1 MALAFLIMAS
11 YVACSGPTPPA
22 PTFSSSGQP
31 VGRTPFG
38 TLPDG
43 SAVELFTLKNV
54 RGVEVRAMSYGAI
67 IQSLRV
73 PDRNGQVDDVVLGY
87 DTAAEYATKGGYF
100 GAVVGRYANRIAN
113 ARFALDG
120 RTYQLAANNG
130 RNHLHGG
137 VKGFDK
143 VIWKGEPARHERGPS
158 VTFTYTSPD
167 GEEGY
172 PGTLE
177 VRVSYTLTDTNELI
191 VDYRATTSARTVVN
205 LSQHSFFNLA
215 GQASRDVLEHELQ
228 IDADRYTP
236 VDDTLIPTGEL
247 ASVADTPFDFR
258 TPMAIGKRIGADH
271 LQLTRGRGYDHNF
284 VVTRATDGLQRA
296 ARVVE
301 PSTGRTLE
309 VATTEPGMQFY
320 SGNFLDGTLTGKQGR
335 VFRQRFG
342 FCLETQH
349 FPDSPNQPSFPSTVL
364 EPGAEYRSS
373 TVFRFGVVP

>member
-1 MALAFLIMAS
+1 MTS
-11 YVACSGPTPPA
+11 HGACSSPTPPP
-22 PTFSSSGQP
+22 PTSSSSSETA
-31 VGRTPFG
+31 RRAPFG

-43 SAVELFTLKNV
+43 SAVELFTLTNNN
-54 RGVEVRAMSYGAI
+54 GVEVRAISYGAI

-73 PDRNGQVDDVVLGY
+73 PDRRGQIDDIVLGY
-87 DTAAEYATKGGYF
+87 DTAVEYVEKPSYF
-100 GAVVGRYANRIAN
+100 GAIVGRYANRIAN
-113 ARFALDG
+113 GRFVLDG
-120 RTYQLAANNG
+120 RTYQLATNNG

-143 VIWKGEPARHERGPS
+143 VLWKGEIVSDERGQS
-158 VTFTYTSPD
+158 VTFAYRSAD

-172 PGTLE
+172 PGTLDAF
-177 VRVSYTLTDTNELI
+177 VSYTLTDANELI
-191 VDYRATTSARTVVN
+191 VDYRAITSARTVVN

-215 GQASRDVLEHELQ
+215 GQASRDVLDHELQ

-236 VDDTLIPTGEL
+236 VDETLIPTGEL

-258 TPMAIGKRIGADH
+258 IPTVIGKRIGGDH
-271 LQLTRGRGYDHNF
+271 VQLVRGRGYDHNF
-284 VVTRATDGLQRA
+284 VLTRAGSGPQRA

-301 PSTGRTLE
+301 PSTGRTMD
-309 VATTEPGMQFY
+309 VSTTEPGLQFY
-320 SGNFLDGTLTGKQGR
+320 SGNFLDGTRTGKQGR
-335 VFRQRFG
+335 VVSHRYG

-373 TVFRFGVVP
+373 TAFRFGVQ